1 MQSPNSYHF
10 KAEQLAFAL
19 EMELKKRNRWDPE
32 PIAEEKLEN
41 MGAFGENTMTFEQ
54 WIQFILIVR
63 LRQMARQE
71 LDFPEN
77 SMLATYAI
85 RRIGDDPQAEDLR
98 DLLNDVDI
106 LVEEVHAPKLSYT
119 SNSPTVTMGST
130 DIPDVLFTLSGTIPQ
145 LSIEDLESTL
155 QTFDTFLGILS
166 PEVRPRIV
174 QLLQD
179 AMSKSTEPAL
189 KERLQNAIA
198 SITNG
203 GRVAEPY
210 DHEEAMRK
218 YQEMHRRDYPN
229 D

>member
-19 EMELKKRNRWDPE
+19 EMELKKRNRWDPQ

-71 LDFPEN
+71 LDFPED

-85 RRIGDDPQAEDLR
+85 RRIGDDPEAEDLR
-98 DLLNDVDI
+98 DLLNDVDN
-106 LVEEVHAPKLSYT
+106 LVKEVHSPKHIHL
-119 SNSPTVTMGST
+119 NSPTVTMGST

-166 PEVRPRIV
+166 PAVRPRIV

-189 KERLQNAIA
+189 KERLQKAIV
-198 SITNG
+198 SITGG
-203 GRVAEPY
+203 GRAAEPY
-210 DHEEAMRK
+210 NHEEAMRK